1 MGGLTGWKEHL
12 HPGGGSKDT
21 REPLRLSLYP
31 VSIPRGA
38 QVEVPTIGDHYIPRA
53 LVQGDGCDSLDL
65 GG

>member
-12 HPGGGSKDT
+12 HPGGGSKGT
-21 REPLRLSLYP
+21 REPLRLRLYP

-38 QVEVPTIGDHYIPRA
+38 QVEVPTIGDPYIPRA

-65 GG
+65 GD